1 MTELKID
8 RISERVMVAGSGLA
22 LLAGIVALDDT
33 IRDRVKG
40 LLTGNAG
47 SEMSVTSAY
56 VQRLTGS
63 ALETMRYHGAEN
75 TMLVFFAVGA
85 VVLFVLMLK
94 T

>member
-22 LLAGIVALDDT
+22 VLAGIVALDET
-33 IRDRVKG
+33 IRNRFTG
-40 LLTGNAG
+40 LFTGSAG

-56 VQRLTGS
+56 LQRVTGS
-63 ALETMRYHGAEN
+63 AIETMRYQGAEN